1 MNYGKWRRGEKHKN
15 LVNALI
21 SEEVM
26 AAIVRPEWRLLLT
39 GFGNSYMNM
48 GIDESILI
56 HRSRGEN
63 APTIRLYGWS
73 TPTVSIGYFQ
83 RLGEEVDLDKAMQLG
98 VGYVRRIS
106 GGGSVLHEHE
116 VTYSIVVSEMD
127 PRIPSD
133 IQESIQ
139 LICGGI
145 IRGLRELGVDAEF
158 KPVND
163 VVVGGRKVSGSA
175 QTRKFQTVLQHGTVL
190 LDVDRPKALS
200 ILKNVAK
207 TMKGRFSDELREHIA
222 GINEYVREGVSF
234 QSLNE
239 ALVRGFEEELGIK
252 LVKGALS
259 VSEND
264 LAAKLSASKY
274 STREW
279 NHLR

>member
-1 MNYGKWRRGEKHKN
+1 
-15 LVNALI
+15 
-21 SEEVM
+21 M

-39 GFGNSYMNM
+39 GFGSSYVNM

-116 VTYSIVVSEMD
+116 VTYSIVVSETD

-133 IQESIQ
+133 IQESIR

-200 ILKNVAK
+200 ILKNAAK
-207 TMKGRFSDELREHIA
+207 TMKGRSSDELREHIA
-222 GINEYVREGVSF
+222 GINEYVREEVSF

-259 VSEND
+259 ISEND

-274 STREW
+274 STRKW